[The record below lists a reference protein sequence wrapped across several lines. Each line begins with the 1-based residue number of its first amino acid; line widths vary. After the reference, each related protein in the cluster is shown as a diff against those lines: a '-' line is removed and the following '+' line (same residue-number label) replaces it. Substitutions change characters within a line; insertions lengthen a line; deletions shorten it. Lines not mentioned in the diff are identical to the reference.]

1 VSRILVFVKVFSLE
15 ALVASQIS
23 AVDTGMA
30 WDVLLDPAD
39 QLFLLSQINEFL
51 VILEFLRG
59 RLGYEHMVA

>member
-1 VSRILVFVKVFSLE
+1 VFVKVFSLE